1 MRIYHNQLD
10 NTLKQA
16 FKPVWLVF
24 GDEPWQKND
33 ALEKIKLTAKKQG
46 FDEVIRFSI
55 DDKFDWQ
62 VLFQEYQSMSLFSSL
77 RIIEVEFINGKIGD
91 NGAKAI
97 AQLLSLLHNDIQL
110 IFHGPKLDAATQ
122 KRKWFKSLEA
132 VGCFLPLYDVEGKQ
146 LKLWLN
152 NQARQLQLNLHADTV
167 DLLAVLFEGNLPAL
181 DQELQKLAILFGQQ
195 AISFEEAEQL
205 VIKQAKFN
213 PFQLIDTLL
222 IGDLKKCLAILD
234 QMQHDGSALGQLVWF
249 IHKELSQLYAM
260 LEQLEQGTSSNDIFK
275 QYRIWD
281 KKKPLYQYALN
292 NISINNVEQALARLA
307 QVDLL
312 SKTSSDFNA
321 FILLSD
327 VLISLFHQ
335 QLSENFS
342 LDYEFN

>member
-10 NTLKQA
+10 NTLKQG
-16 FKPVWLVF
+16 FKPIWLVF

-33 ALEKIKLTAKKQG
+33 ALEKIKSTAKNQG

-55 DDKFDWQ
+55 DDKFDWHE
-62 VLFQEYQSMSLFSSL
+62 LFQEYQSMSLFSSL
-77 RIIEVEFINGKIGD
+77 RIIEIEFINGKIGD

-97 AQLLSLLHNDIQL
+97 TQLLTLLHQDIQL

-132 VGCFLPLYDVEGKQ
+132 AGCFLPLYDIEGKQ
-146 LKLWLN
+146 LKQWLS
-152 NQARQLQLNLHADTV
+152 NQARQLQLNLHTDAI
-167 DLLAVLFEGNLPAL
+167 DLMVVLFEGNLPAL
-181 DQELQKLAILFGQQ
+181 AQELQKLAILFGQQ
-195 AISFEEAEQL
+195 TISFEEAEQL

-222 IGDLKKCLAILD
+222 MGDLKKCLAILD
-234 QMQHDGSALGQLVWF
+234 QMQHDGSALGQLIWF

-260 LEQLEQGTSSNDIFK
+260 LEQIEQGASSNDIFK

-281 KKKPLYQYALN
+281 KKKPVYQYALN
-292 NISINNVEQALARLA
+292 NLTLNNVEQALARLA

-327 VLISLFHQ
+327 VLISLFHNK
-335 QLSENFS
+335 LSENFS
-342 LDYEFN
+342 LDYEYN

>member
-10 NTLKQA
+10 NTLKQG
-16 FKPVWLVF
+16 FKPIWLVF

-33 ALEKIKLTAKKQG
+33 ALEKIKSTAKKQG
-46 FDEVIRFSI
+46 FDEIIRFSI
-55 DDKFDWQ
+55 DDKYDWHE
-62 VLFQEYQSMSLFSSL
+62 LFQEYQSMSLFSSL
-77 RIIEVEFINGKIGD
+77 RIIEIEFINGKIGD

-97 AQLLSLLHNDIQL
+97 TQLLTLLHQDIQL

-132 VGCFLPLYDVEGKQ
+132 AGCFLPLYDIEGKQ
-146 LKLWLN
+146 LKQWLS
-152 NQARQLQLNLHADTV
+152 NQARQLQLNLHTDAI
-167 DLLAVLFEGNLPAL
+167 DLMVVLFEGNLPAL
-181 DQELQKLAILFGQQ
+181 AQELQKLAILFGQQ
-195 AISFEEAEQL
+195 TISFEEAEQL

-222 IGDLKKCLAILD
+222 MGDLKKCLAILD
-234 QMQHDGSALGQLVWF
+234 QMQHDGSALGQLIWF

-260 LEQLEQGTSSNDIFK
+260 LEQIEQGASSNDIFK

-281 KKKPLYQYALN
+281 KKKPVYQYALN
-292 NISINNVEQALARLA
+292 NLTLNNVEQALARLA

-327 VLISLFHQ
+327 VLISLFHNK
-335 QLSENFS
+335 LSENFS
-342 LDYEFN
+342 LDYEYN

>member
-46 FDEVIRFSI
+46 FDEIIRFSI

-132 VGCFLPLYDVEGKQ
+132 VGCFLPLYGVEGKQ

-152 NQARQLQLNLHADTV
+152 NQARQLQLILHADTV

-205 VIKQAKFN
+205 IIKQAKFN

-260 LEQLEQGTSSNDIFK
+260 LEQLEQGASSNDIFK

-292 NISINNVEQALARLA
+292 NISINNAEQALARLA

-342 LDYEFN
+342 LDYEYN

>member
-10 NTLKQA
+10 NTLKQG
-16 FKPVWLVF
+16 FKPIWLVF

-33 ALEKIKLTAKKQG
+33 ALEKIKSTAKKQG
-46 FDEVIRFSI
+46 FDEIIRFSI
-55 DDKFDWQ
+55 DDKFDWHE
-62 VLFQEYQSMSLFSSL
+62 LFQEYQSMSLFSSL
-77 RIIEVEFINGKIGD
+77 RIIEIEFINGKIGD

-97 AQLLSLLHNDIQL
+97 TQLLTLLHQDIQL

-132 VGCFLPLYDVEGKQ
+132 AGCFLPLYDIEGKQ
-146 LKLWLN
+146 LKQWLS
-152 NQARQLQLNLHADTV
+152 NQARQLQLNLHTDAI
-167 DLLAVLFEGNLPAL
+167 DLMVVLFEGNLPAL
-181 DQELQKLAILFGQQ
+181 AQELQKLAILFGQQ
-195 AISFEEAEQL
+195 TISFEEAEQL

-222 IGDLKKCLAILD
+222 MGDLKKCLAILD
-234 QMQHDGSALGQLVWF
+234 QMQHDGSALGQLIWF

-260 LEQLEQGTSSNDIFK
+260 LEQIEQGASSNDIFK

-281 KKKPLYQYALN
+281 KKKPVYQYALN
-292 NISINNVEQALARLA
+292 NLTLNNVEQALARLA

-327 VLISLFHQ
+327 VLISLFHNK
-335 QLSENFS
+335 LSENFS
-342 LDYEFN
+342 LDYEYN

>member
-10 NTLKQA
+10 NTLKQG
-16 FKPVWLVF
+16 FKPIWLVF

-33 ALEKIKLTAKKQG
+33 ALEKIKSTAKKQG
-46 FDEVIRFSI
+46 FDEIIRFSI
-55 DDKFDWQ
+55 DDKFDWHE
-62 VLFQEYQSMSLFSSL
+62 LFQEYQSMSLFSSL
-77 RIIEVEFINGKIGD
+77 RIIEIEFINGKIGD

-97 AQLLSLLHNDIQL
+97 TQLLTLLHQDIQL

-132 VGCFLPLYDVEGKQ
+132 AGCFLPLYDIEGKQ
-146 LKLWLN
+146 LKQWLS
-152 NQARQLQLNLHADTV
+152 NQARQLQLNLHTDAI
-167 DLLAVLFEGNLPAL
+167 DLMVVLFEGNLPAL
-181 DQELQKLAILFGQQ
+181 AQELQKLAILFGQQ
-195 AISFEEAEQL
+195 TISFEEAEQL

-222 IGDLKKCLAILD
+222 MGDLKKCLAILD
-234 QMQHDGSALGQLVWF
+234 QMQHDGSALGQLIWF

-260 LEQLEQGTSSNDIFK
+260 LEQIEQGASSNDIFK

-281 KKKPLYQYALN
+281 KKKPVYQYALN
-292 NISINNVEQALARLA
+292 NLTLNNVEQALARLA

-312 SKTSSDFNA
+312 SKSSSDFNA

-327 VLISLFHQ
+327 VLISLFHNK
-335 QLSENFS
+335 LSENFS
-342 LDYEFN
+342 LDYEYN

>member
-10 NTLKQA
+10 NTLKQG
-16 FKPVWLVF
+16 FKPIWLVF
-24 GDEPWQKND
+24 GDEAWQKNN
-33 ALEKIKLTAKKQG
+33 ALEKIKSTAKKQG

-55 DDKFDWQ
+55 DDKFDWHT
-62 VLFQEYQSMSLFSSL
+62 LFQEYQSMSLFSSL
-77 RIIEVEFINGKIGD
+77 RIIEIEFINGKIGD
-91 NGAKAI
+91 NAAKAI
-97 AQLLSLLHNDIQL
+97 TQLLTLLHQDIQL

-132 VGCFLPLYDVEGKQ
+132 AGCFLPLYDVEGKQ
-146 LKLWLN
+146 LKQWLN
-152 NQARQLQLNLHADTV
+152 SQARQLQLNLHSDAI
-167 DLLAVLFEGNLPAL
+167 DLMAVLFEGNLPAL
-181 DQELQKLAILFGQQ
+181 AQELQKLAILFGQQ
-195 AISFEEAEQL
+195 TISFEEAEQL

-260 LEQLEQGTSSNDIFK
+260 LAQLEQGASIDNIFK

-281 KKKPLYQYALN
+281 KKKPVYQYALN
-292 NISINNVEQALARLA
+292 NITLSNVEQALARLA

-327 VLISLFHQ
+327 VLISLFHNKI
-335 QLSENFS
+335 SENFS
-342 LDYEFN
+342 LDYEYN

>member
-10 NTLKQA
+10 NTLKQG
-16 FKPVWLVF
+16 FKPIWLVF

-33 ALEKIKLTAKKQG
+33 ALEKIKSTAKKQG
-46 FDEVIRFSI
+46 FDEIIRFSI
-55 DDKFDWQ
+55 DDKFDWHE
-62 VLFQEYQSMSLFSSL
+62 LFQEYQSMSLFSSL
-77 RIIEVEFINGKIGD
+77 RIIEIEFINGKIGD

-97 AQLLSLLHNDIQL
+97 TQLLTLLHQDIQL

-132 VGCFLPLYDVEGKQ
+132 AGCFLPLYDIEGKQ
-146 LKLWLN
+146 LKQWLS
-152 NQARQLQLNLHADTV
+152 NQARQLQLNLHTDAI
-167 DLLAVLFEGNLPAL
+167 DLMVVLFEGNLPAL
-181 DQELQKLAILFGQQ
+181 AQELQKLAILFGQQ
-195 AISFEEAEQL
+195 TISFEEAEQL

-222 IGDLKKCLAILD
+222 MGDLKKCLAILD
-234 QMQHDGSALGQLVWF
+234 QMQHDGSALGQLIWF

-260 LEQLEQGTSSNDIFK
+260 LEQIEQGASSNDIFK

-281 KKKPLYQYALN
+281 KKKPVYRYALN
-292 NISINNVEQALARLA
+292 NLTLNNVEQALARLA

-327 VLISLFHQ
+327 VLISLFHNK
-335 QLSENFS
+335 LSENFS
-342 LDYEFN
+342 LDYEYN